1 MFRRFRRGDDVVGF
15 ALSGGGSRGAS
26 QVGAL
31 RALAEAGIRPALLAG
46 TSAGAVNAVWY
57 ALHPQRLDALAA
69 IWLALRRQDIFPG
82 SRVQVL
88 FNLARRGYVH
98 RADRWER
105 FLRDQVGSLCFED
118 AVHPCGVVAVRL
130 RDGERVVFRSGEV
143 VPALMAST
151 AIPGVFPPYQ
161 IGGELYVDGGVIEP
175 VPIPTALDMGA
186 TAVWALDCS
195 WLGEDVSESG
205 STVDRSGRIAARA
218 YVMQQTTLA
227 ATRGK
232 LVHLLQPEL
241 PEFHDARDFSRTSEL
256 IEAGY
261 THARGYLQTLAR
273 GHEAG

>member
-1 MFRRFRRGDDVVGF
+1 
-15 ALSGGGSRGAS
+15 
-26 QVGAL
+26 VGAL
-31 RALAEAGIRPALLAG
+31 QALAEVGVRPQVVAG
-46 TSAGAVNAVWY
+46 TSAGAVNAAWY

-105 FLRDQVGSLCFED
+105 FLRNQVGSLRFED
-118 AVHPCGVVAVRL
+118 AVLPCAVVAVRL
-130 RDGERVVFRSGEV
+130 RDGERVAFRSGEV

-151 AIPGVFPPYQ
+151 AIPGVFPPYP
-161 IGGELYVDGGVIEP
+161 IDGEMYIDGGVIEP
-175 VPIPTALDMGA
+175 LPIPTVLEMGA
-186 TAVWALDCS
+186 TTVWALDCS
-195 WLGEDVSESG
+195 WLGQEPAGPG

-218 YVMQQTTLA
+218 YVQQQTRLT
-227 ATRGK
+227 ATRGRI
-232 LVHLLQPEL
+232 VHLLQPEL

-261 THARGYLQTLAR
+261 THARGYLRAVAK
-273 GHEAG
+273 GNEAG